1 MTDKFKKMSGSKE
14 SSGINL
20 KYLSLTVLTIQ
31 NAALILSIRYT
42 RTLPGDMYLA
52 TTAVVLAELLKMLA
66 CFAVVFKNEGSISGL
81 IQHVHYYTVIQWKDA
96 VKISVPAILYV
107 IQNNLQYVAIS
118 NLEAAVFQVTY
129 QLKIMTTAIFS
140 VFLLRK
146 ELIRTQW
153 MALALLFV
161 GVSAVQLSQNA
172 SNSSSHSE
180 VEQNPML
187 GLVAV
192 LLSCCSSGFAGVY
205 FEKLLKGSEISLWMR
220 NIHLAGYGVVV
231 GLFGVWWND
240 GNVVSEKGFLHGY
253 NLWVWWVVAMQ
264 AFGGL
269 LVAVVVKYADN
280 ILKGFATSLAIIVS
294 CVVSVFVWG
303 FVITFQFALG
313 TSLVLG
319 AVYMYSLP
327 KPPTQI
333 ISTA

>member
-1 MTDKFKKMSGSKE
+1 MGGSE
-14 SSGINL
+14 GGINL
-20 KYLSLTVLTIQ
+20 KYLSLIVLTFQ
-31 NAALILSIRYT
+31 NATLILSIRYT

-52 TTAVVLAELLKMLA
+52 TTAVVLAELFKMLA
-66 CFAVVFKNEGSISGL
+66 CFAVILKEKGSVSGL
-81 IQHVHYYTVIQWKDA
+81 IEHVHYYTVIQWKDA

-107 IQNNLQYVAIS
+107 IQNNLQYIAIS

-146 ELIRTQW
+146 ELIKTQW
-153 MALALLFV
+153 IALCLLFF
-161 GVSAVQLSQNA
+161 GVSMVQLSQNDTKSTKTA
-172 SNSSSHSE
+172 D

-187 GLVAV
+187 GLIAV

-205 FEKLLKGSEISLWMR
+205 FEKLLKGSDISLWMR
-220 NIHLAGYGVVV
+220 NIHLAGYGVLV
-231 GLFGVWWND
+231 GLFGVYWND
-240 GNVVSEKGFLHGY
+240 GETVSEKGFLHGY
-253 NLWVWWVVAMQ
+253 NGWVWWVVLMQ

-294 CVVSVFVWG
+294 CVFSVFIWG
-303 FVITFQFALG
+303 FVITLQFAIG
-313 TSLVLG
+313 TALVLG

-327 KPPTQI
+327 KPQTKILP
-333 ISTA
+333 A

>member
-1 MTDKFKKMSGSKE
+1 MAVSPDKG
-14 SSGINL
+14 GINL
-20 KYLSLTVLTIQ
+20 KYVSLAVLTIQ
-31 NAALILSIRYT
+31 NATLILSIRYT
-42 RTLPGDMYLA
+42 RTLPGDMYLS
-52 TTAVVLAELLKMLA
+52 TTAVVVAELLKMLA
-66 CFAVVFKNEGSISGL
+66 CFLVILKDKGSVGGL
-81 IQHVHYYTVIQWKDA
+81 IEHVHYYTVIQWKDA

-146 ELIRTQW
+146 ELIKTQW
-153 MALALLFV
+153 MALVLLFL
-161 GVSAVQLSQNA
+161 GVSMVQLSQSSESA
-172 SNSSSHSE
+172 SSSSGSA
-180 VEQNPML
+180 VEQSPTL

-205 FEKLLKGSEISLWMR
+205 FEKLLKGSDISLWMR
-220 NIHLAGYGVVV
+220 NIHLAGYGVLV
-231 GLFGVWWND
+231 GLLGVWWND
-240 GNVVSEKGFLHGY
+240 GVVVQEKGFFFGY
-253 NLWVWWVVAMQ
+253 NGWVWWVVVMQ

-294 CVVSVFVWG
+294 CVVSVFLWG
-303 FVITFQFALG
+303 FVVTGQFAAG

-327 KPPTQI
+327 KPAQKLLP
-333 ISTA
+333 A

>member
-1 MTDKFKKMSGSKE
+1 MSDKFKNMSE
-14 SSGINL
+14 SHVGGVNL
-20 KYLSLTVLTIQ
+20 KYLSLIVLTIQ
-31 NAALILSIRYT
+31 NATLILSIRYT

-52 TTAVVLAELLKMLA
+52 TTVVVFAEFFKMLA
-66 CFAVVFKNEGSISGL
+66 CLAVILKNEGSVKGL
-81 IQHVHYYTVIQWKDA
+81 FDHVHYYTVIQWKDA
-96 VKISVPAILYV
+96 IKISVPAILYV

-153 MALALLFV
+153 MALVLLFV
-161 GVSAVQLSQNA
+161 GVATVQLSQNS
-172 SNSSSHSE
+172 SNSKSE
-180 VEQNPML
+180 SLIEQDPLL

-205 FEKLLKGSEISLWMR
+205 FEKLLKGSDISLWMR
-220 NIHLAGYGVVV
+220 NIHLAGYGVIV
-231 GLFGVWWND
+231 GLVGVWCND
-240 GNVVSEKGFLHGY
+240 GAEVREKGFFHGY

-303 FVITFQFALG
+303 FVITGQFALG
-313 TSLVLG
+313 TGLVLG

-327 KPPTQI
+327 KPVTQI
-333 ISTA
+333 IAA

>member
-1 MTDKFKKMSGSKE
+1 MAPTTGT
-14 SSGINL
+14 GGGLNL
-20 KYLSLTVLTIQ
+20 KSLSLIVLTFQ
-31 NAALILSIRYT
+31 NACLILSIRYT
-42 RTLPGDMYLA
+42 RTLSGDMYLA
-52 TTAVVLAELLKMLA
+52 TTAVVLAELFKMLA
-66 CFAVVFKNEGSISGL
+66 CIAVIYRERGSVSGL
-81 IQHVHYYTVIQWKDA
+81 VEHIHYYTVVQWKDA
-96 VKISVPAILYV
+96 LKISVPAILYV

-153 MALALLFV
+153 TALLFLFI
-161 GVSAVQLSQNA
+161 GVSMVQLSQ
-172 SNSSSHSE
+172 SDTSSKVIAG
-180 VEQNPML
+180 VEQSPML

-205 FEKLLKGSEISLWMR
+205 FEKLLKGSDISLWMR
-220 NIHLAGYGVVV
+220 NIHLAAYGVVV
-231 GLFGVWWND
+231 GLIGVWWND
-240 GNVVSEKGFLHGY
+240 GATVAEKGFLFGY
-253 NLWVWWVVAMQ
+253 NGWVWWVVAMQ

-294 CVVSVFVWG
+294 CVVSVFLWG
-303 FVITFQFALG
+303 FVITGQFAAG
-313 TSLVLG
+313 TAMVLG

-327 KPPTQI
+327 KPQTKILPN
-333 ISTA
+333 